1 MTSSALELLHEL
13 NASDESSR
21 IEAKRSRAVGKS
33 LMETVTAFA
42 NEPGLGGGY
51 LLLGVDCK
59 IDAKGDAVYWAE
71 GLPDPDKSQKDL
83 ATQCATMLNVVI
95 RPEMTLE
102 RIDGKTV
109 LVVFVP
115 ESDVTQKP
123 IYLKATGLPEGAR
136 RRIGSTDQRCTDED
150 LWVLRGASQPVQ
162 GPDMSIIP
170 DARLDDI
177 DPQATIEYRRLRALT
192 NPQAEELTY
201 SNQDMLEALGALR
214 RVDGELKPTVAG
226 IVLFGKPI
234 ALRRLF
240 PALRIDYIRIV
251 GTQWV
256 EDPENRFQSI
266 DIRKPLMLALPQ
278 AEASVVDELPKGFRL
293 PEGKLQSTQE
303 PILPRKVIR
312 EALANAVMHRNY
324 HIHSPVQIIRY
335 SNRIEIIN
343 PGYSL
348 KDMSDLGTPGSR
360 LRNPAIAAVLHEVNW
375 AETKGSGIRTMRRL
389 SGDAGLTLPEFVSD
403 RQKNEFKVT
412 LFLHNLLTE
421 EDFAWL
427 KALTGDALSA
437 DEAKVLIYARETG
450 AVDNTA
456 CRDFCGL
463 DTLQASGVLR
473 RLRDRNLLEKQG
485 AGNRTHYLLAIP
497 GERSDPHPEQGKL
510 MLEPRAERGKP
521 GMEGGKQIDEPSM
534 LDIEGSKLDEE
545 TFHADES
552 HLAALL
558 AELPAELA
566 GQVRE
571 SRGRRLPEAQLRAL
585 LLDLCRQR
593 PYGAEELVVLL
604 AKHRKY
610 LMTAHIRPLVKAGK
624 LCLRYPESAKH
635 PHQAY
640 IVPKND
646 KETGHD

>member
-1 MTSSALELLHEL
+1 M
-13 NASDESSR
+13 
-21 IEAKRSRAVGKS
+21 
-33 LMETVTAFA
+33 
-42 NEPGLGGGY
+42 PG
-51 LLLGVDCK
+51 
-59 IDAKGDAVYWAE
+59 
-71 GLPDPDKSQKDL
+71 
-83 ATQCATMLNVVI
+83 
-95 RPEMTLE
+95 R
-102 RIDGKTV
+102 R
-109 LVVFVP
+109 
-115 ESDVTQKP
+115 
-123 IYLKATGLPEGAR
+123 IYLKSTGLPGGAR

-170 DARLDDI
+170 DARLDDL
-177 DPQATIEYRRLRALT
+177 DSQALTEYRRLRTLT
-192 NPQAEELTY
+192 NPQAEELRY
-201 SNQDMLEALGALR
+201 SDQDMLEALGGLR
-214 RVDGELKPTVAG
+214 RVDGEYKPTIAG
-226 IVLFGKPI
+226 VVLFGKPM

-240 PALRIDYIRIV
+240 PALRVDYIRIV

-256 EDPENRFQSI
+256 EDPEHRFQSI

-278 AEASVVDELPKGFRL
+278 AEASIVDELPKGFRL

-324 HIHSPVQIIRY
+324 QIHSPMQIIRY

-348 KDMSDLGTPGSR
+348 KDMLDIGTPGSR

-421 EDFAWL
+421 DDFSWL
-427 KALTGDALSA
+427 KTLTGDALSA

-473 RLRDRNLLEKQG
+473 RLRDRHLLEKQG
-485 AGNRTHYLLAIP
+485 AGNRTHYLLATP
-497 GERSDPHPEQGKL
+497 GERADTHPEQGQLILDPLVEDGKLADQGGKLSSQGGKLQRDELPPEIVL
-510 MLEPRAERGKP
+510 MLPHPGQRLSSITLRNLICTLCRWRNMRG
-521 GMEGGKQIDEPSM
+521 E
-534 LDIEGSKLDEE
+534 
-545 TFHADES
+545 
-552 HLAALL
+552 
-558 AELPAELA
+558 ELA
-566 GQVRE
+566 T
-571 SRGRRLPEAQLRAL
+571 L
-585 LLDLCRQR
+585 LVKDL
-593 PYGAEELVVLL
+593 
-604 AKHRKY
+604 KY
-610 LMTAHIRPLVKAGK
+610 LRNKHLTDMVQTGQLN
-624 LCLRYPESAKH
+624 LLYPESPNH

-640 IVPKND
+640 LTPTRHADPPVPQR
-646 KETGHD
+646 